1 MNIRI
6 GSTKYKV
13 NLCNDILLDKD
24 DDVNQLRMGGMCTF
38 DSSIDI
44 LKGLDSQSLKQTFI
58 HEVTHAILYEMGDD
72 NWDNEGYVNAL
83 SKQIYGFLEDNNIYK
98 LYEKLIN

>member
-13 NLCNDILLDKD
+13 NLCKDIAGEYEEG
-24 DDVNQLRMGGMCTF
+24 VNQLRMGGMCTF

-44 LKGLDSQSLKQTFI
+44 LKGLDNQSLKQTLL
-58 HEVTHAILYEMGDD
+58 HEVTHAMLYEMGDE
-72 NWDNEGYVNAL
+72 NWNNEGYVNAL

-98 LYEKLIN
+98 LYDKLTN